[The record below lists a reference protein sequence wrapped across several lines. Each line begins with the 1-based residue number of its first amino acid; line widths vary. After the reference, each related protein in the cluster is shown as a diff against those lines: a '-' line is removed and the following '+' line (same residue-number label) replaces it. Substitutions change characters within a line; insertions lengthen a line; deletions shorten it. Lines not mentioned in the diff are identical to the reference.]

1 MPLIASE
8 TNRNNIEPIPPG
20 VHAALCYGVIDLGT
34 QPNRKF
40 GGENRQVLLQWEL
53 PSCRGEFEKDGELRD
68 LPRAISRRYTL
79 SLDEKSNLRREL
91 ESWRGR
97 KFTDEEL
104 SGFDLQNLLGASC
117 QIQVV
122 HQTKLDGGVF
132 ARIGAIMALPQGS
145 SVPKETENPHTF
157 FAFDE
162 ETGSPELP
170 KGIPEWVIEIIRE
183 SNEWRAASEGKDSV
197 GEEQTVTSMETLANR
212 NPF

>member
-8 TNRNNIEPIPPG
+8 TNRKNIEPIPPG

-40 GGENRQVLLQWEL
+40 GGEHRQVLLQWEL
-53 PSCRGEFEKDGELRD
+53 PACRGEFEKDGDLRD

-104 SGFDLQNLLGASC
+104 SGFDLQNLLGANC

-122 HQTKLDGGVF
+122 HQTKLDGGIF
-132 ARIGAIMALPQGS
+132 AGIGAIMALPQGS

-157 FAFDE
+157 FAFDGE
-162 ETGSPELP
+162 VDNPELP
-170 KGIPEWVIEIIRE
+170 KGIPEWVIDIIME
-183 SNEWRAASEGKDSV
+183 SNEWRTASERKDSV
-197 GEEQTVTSMETLANR
+197 GEEQTATSMETVT
-212 NPF
+212 NPDPF